1 MVEISPLRINCR
13 PKQGDV
19 CDIINDSIQSLMVVC
34 CLSISLRKSVATVH
48 LKTKSSTIISHK
60 VVNQIYVINVLST
73 KFIAPFDSK
82 IMYLFH
88 VWHCGTPPIHIILF
102 LSKYLTDFFCQQFLT
117 FFIKLFKMLKF

>member
-1 MVEISPLRINCR
+1 MT
-13 PKQGDV
+13 
-19 CDIINDSIQSLMVVC
+19 
-34 CLSISLRKSVATVH
+34 TVH
-48 LKTKSSTIISHK
+48 FKTESRTIISHPMIDK
-60 VVNQIYVINVLST
+60 FYIIDILIT

-88 VWHCGTPPIHIILF
+88 LFHCGTPPIHLILF